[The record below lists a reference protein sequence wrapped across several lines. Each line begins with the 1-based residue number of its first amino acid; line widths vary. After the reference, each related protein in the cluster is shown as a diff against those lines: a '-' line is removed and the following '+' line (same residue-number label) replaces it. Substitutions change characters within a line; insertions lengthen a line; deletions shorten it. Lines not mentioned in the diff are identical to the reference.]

1 MKAVSE
7 FLGHHSPDFTE
18 DIYVYQ
24 EGTAFDCSILSE
36 AWDDIRPENGP
47 ELGIEE
53 LFVPSTD
60 AACMLY
66 FS

>member
-36 AWDDIRPENGP
+36 AWDDIRDVYKRQTVIISKKVGKLPT
-47 ELGIEE
+47 
-53 LFVPSTD
+53 F
-60 AACMLY
+60 A
-66 FS
+66 

>member
-53 LFVPSTD
+53 LFVP
-60 AACMLY
+60 
-66 FS
+66 